1 MIGVTFK
8 IGNNSKHSF
17 KDWNLILTHI
27 KISEPEPQLYTIDI
41 PGMDGV
47 LDLSEALAGEIT
59 YNTRKITLE
68 FYSRNKLSSW
78 LNLQSDIWNFMQ
90 GKTVQII
97 LDSDKGFYYEGRASI
112 DSTKNG
118 FSGADFVINAT
129 VNPYKYEIESGLVPW
144 VWDTFNFETGIIR
157 EYNGLVVNNEL
168 KLIVPGRRKT
178 NYLTIN
184 SSEDMILTFN
194 DRNFNIRKGS
204 FKYLNIELKEGIEL
218 FGSDRKSNIVK
229 FSNERIIKNTDHMLV
244 FTYFNR
250 VKKLSSEIEKLTIVN
265 CQLK

>member
-1 MIGVTFK
+1 MLGVTFK

-27 KISEPEPQLYTIDI
+27 KISDPEPQLYTIDI
-41 PGMDGV
+41 PGMDGT
-47 LDLSEALAGEIT
+47 LDLSEALTGEIT

-78 LNLQSDIWNFMQ
+78 MNLQSNIWNFMQ

-97 LDSDKGFYYEGRASI
+97 LDNDKGFYYEGRASI

-118 FSGADFVINAT
+118 FCGANFVINAT
-129 VNPYKYEIESGLVPW
+129 VNPYKIELNSSLEPW
-144 VWDTFNFETGIIR
+144 MWDSFNFENGIIR
-157 EYNGLVVNNEL
+157 EYKELVVDGSLEL
-168 KLIVPGRRKT
+168 LVPGRRKT

-194 DRNFNIRKGS
+194 DSNFNIRKGS
-204 FKYLNIELKEGIEL
+204 FKYLNIDLKEG
-218 FGSDRKSNIVK
+218 DN
-229 FSNERIIKNTDHMLV
+229 NLV
-244 FTYFNR
+244 FTGNG
-250 VKKLSSEIEKLTIVN
+250 VISIEYTGGSL
-265 CQLK
+265 

>member
-27 KISEPEPQLYTIDI
+27 KISDPEPQLYTIDI
-41 PGMDGV
+41 PGMDGT
-47 LDLSEALAGEIT
+47 LDLSEALVGEIT

-90 GKTVQII
+90 SKTVQII

-118 FSGADFVINAT
+118 FSGANFVINAI
-129 VNPYKYEIESGLVPW
+129 VNPYKYELESGLVPW

-184 SSEDMILTFN
+184 STADMTLNYNGTTFQ
-194 DRNFNIRKGS
+194 IKTGS
-204 FKYLNIELKEGIEL
+204 FKYLNIGLTEGNNLLTFTGNGIISIDYKG
-218 FGSDRKSNIVK
+218 GS
-229 FSNERIIKNTDHMLV
+229 L
-244 FTYFNR
+244 
-250 VKKLSSEIEKLTIVN
+250 
-265 CQLK
+265 